1 MWKNKISVFHKAR
14 LKLLEVASY
23 LIREEPFVSFI
34 REVRVLLKTRF
45 LA

>member
-1 MWKNKISVFHKAR
+1 MWKNKISVFHKAC